1 MSGAVSE
8 TGPGRVLAIVAKY
21 PTPGVAKT
29 RLAARVGARA
39 AADLYRAFLEDLA
52 ARFTVAA
59 ERDGYA
65 LVWARAPG
73 PGDLREVVGAG
84 ARVIRQRGDD
94 FAARLHAVCADLRA
108 EGYGDIVVSSSD
120 SPHLPARWVRQAF
133 AAIGDRRIALGPA
146 EDGGY
151 YLIGLR
157 AVGGV
162 PDLFRGIAMS
172 TPQVY
177 AETVARAAALGL
189 AVARL
194 PETFDVDEV
203 ADLERL
209 ARALAPPGAESAAA
223 PRTLAAL
230 RRLGVLSQDPYGA
243 VGRAGPAMV
252 PPR

>member
-1 MSGAVSE
+1 MSEGMGA
-8 TGPGRVLAIVAKY
+8 GARRALAIVAKY

-29 RLAARVGARA
+29 RLAARIGPRA
-39 AADLYRAFLEDLA
+39 AAELYRAFLGDLA
-52 ARFTVAA
+52 ARFTRAA
-59 ERDGYA
+59 ARDGYR

-84 ARVIRQRGDD
+84 ACVPLQRGED
-94 FAARLHAVCADLRA
+94 FATRLYHVCEDLRA
-108 EGYGDIVVSSSD
+108 AGYGDIVVSSSD

-133 AAIGDRRIALGPA
+133 AAIGDTRIALGPA

-157 AVGGV
+157 ATSEV

-172 TPQVY
+172 TERVY
-177 AETVARAAALGL
+177 AETVARAGALGL
-189 AVARL
+189 DVTRL
-194 PETFDVDEV
+194 PATFDVDEV

-209 ARALAPPGAESAAA
+209 ATALARPGATAAA
-223 PRTLAAL
+223 SPRTLAAL
-230 RRLGVLSQDPYGA
+230 RRLGLAARHPYGM